1 MNRLTQKNI
10 AKSTNRGRQQ
20 RLPLFVL
27 NVLALFCSKTLAKSW
42 LLIGL
47 RSLFAS
53 PAALLCVLFLAC
65 CFLLPACSD
74 SQETDSELLEQ
85 ARESFTRKEYLDAEK
100 LYERFL
106 RYVPESEDRF
116 EAWDKVA
123 YIAMNV
129 RHDENLTA
137 DIMEVMA
144 LEYTNVPRQYQEI
157 LERLAVLYEANYRW
171 DRAKNTYER
180 MLRIPNLSAA
190 QKGQA
195 FLHLARIHQAKLDYQ
210 TATEYLENC
219 LALELPENIKAEALY
234 ALAMVYADQAKSK
247 LAEEKLL
254 EITLMGNAPENIKV
268 QSLFM
273 LADLQEEQGK
283 LKEALRLFSSIA
295 KTYPNPEA
303 VAVRIE
309 GLNSRIKAG
318 PVVKVPESDAE
329 GKNIGKTRRKAVNT
343 RPRVGI

>member
-1 MNRLTQKNI
+1 MNSLIKKNI
-10 AKSTNRGRQQ
+10 ATSTTRGRQQ
-20 RLPLFVL
+20 RLPLFVSSCL
-27 NVLALFCSKTLAKSW
+27 SFFRALGRARTCPIHW
-42 LLIGL
+42 L
-47 RSLFAS
+47 RSLLAC
-53 PAALLCVLFLAC
+53 PALLLCVLLLAC
-65 CFLLPACSD
+65 SVLLPACSD
-74 SQETDSELLEQ
+74 PQETDNELLEQ
-85 ARESFTRKEYLDAEK
+85 ARESFSRKEYLDAEK

-106 RYVPESEDRF
+106 RYVPESEYRF

-137 DIMEVMA
+137 DILEVMA
-144 LEYTNVPRQYQEI
+144 LEYTNAPKQYQEI
-157 LERLAVLYEANYRW
+157 LERLAVLYESNYRW
-171 DRAKNTYER
+171 DRAKSAYER
-180 MLRIPNLSAA
+180 MLRIPNLSVS

-219 LALELPENIKAEALY
+219 LALELPENIRAEALY
-234 ALAMVYADQAKSK
+234 GLAMVYADQAKSK

-273 LADLQEEQGK
+273 LADIQEEQGK

-318 PVVKVPESDAE
+318 PSKASEAE
-329 GKNIGKTRRKAVNT
+329 IDGKNIGKTRRKAVNPK
-343 RPRVGI
+343 PRVGI